1 MESYIESLLN
11 VFHLVNIKSEQQKDK
26 RMKMISM
33 VIYNYILFMSKEN
46 NIDLKILS
54 RQERINLHP
63 IFEYISSNNI
73 ELYDFKTI
81 DINDVDITKKND
93 LERFV
98 LSHVYYLTQGI

>member
-11 VFHLVNIKSEQQKDK
+11 VFYLVNVRSEQQKDK
-26 RMKMISM
+26 RMKMVAM

-46 NIDLKILS
+46 DIDLKTLS
-54 RQERINLHP
+54 RQEKINLQP

-81 DINDVDITKKND
+81 NINDVDITKKND

-98 LSHVYYLTQGI
+98 LSHVYYITQGI

>member
-1 MESYIESLLN
+1 MKSYLESLLN
-11 VFHLVNIKSEQQKDK
+11 VFYLVNMKSEQQKDK

-33 VIYNYILFMSKEN
+33 VIYNYIIFMSKEN
-46 NIDLKILS
+46 EIDLKSLS
-54 RQERINLHP
+54 RQESINLQP

-81 DINDVDITKKND
+81 DINDVDISKTED

-98 LSHVYYLTQGI
+98 LTHVYYITQGI